1 MLVPAESPSE
11 NWLEELRE
19 YKRFSTRRR
28 RRNNKKEG
36 VQKVIFGHP
45 LFNSKNFNFKQQFSP
60 GKFQL

>member
-1 MLVPAESPSE
+1 MEVTDSYICLSVAQ
-11 NWLEELRE
+11 
-19 YKRFSTRRR
+19 
-28 RRNNKKEG
+28 KKEG